1 MSSHSYETRF
11 TAVNYASPTI
21 NQISGDFSNLEGKVT
36 QFNTAASTGTAE
48 AGNQMTFFKQK
59 LDLTK
64 TSADNAAASFNSLRG
79 SIFGLQMSMFYVSM
93 LTSNMGGLE
102 QAANNVEG
110 AQERLNK
117 VLQESGRNTYE
128 YRNAVRQLENAQLQ
142 YKSAQNM
149 TMIMQASMGLQLVNL
164 AMSFQSVIPA
174 IKDTINTLK
183 SYNIVAAVSKALSGN
198 WVALAA
204 GLAVGA
210 GAVIAVNRMQDTS
223 QSELDTKNNVSGVSY
238 DINNRYNSTQ
248 NVNNTQ
254 NTHSN
259 FVNNN
264 TQLYYPTNSLDSSF
278 KGENRNFNINLMEE
292 TGDVY
297 AAFAR
302 QNRNRLVGSGVV
314 G

>member
-1 MSSHSYETRF
+1 
-11 TAVNYASPTI
+11 
-21 NQISGDFSNLEGKVT
+21 
-36 QFNTAASTGTAE
+36 
-48 AGNQMTFFKQK
+48 
-59 LDLTK
+59 
-64 TSADNAAASFNSLRG
+64 
-79 SIFGLQMSMFYVSM
+79 
-93 LTSNMGGLE
+93 MGGLE

-117 VLQESGRNTYE
+117 VLRESGRNTYE

-174 IKDTINTLK
+174 IKDTIKTLK
-183 SYNIVAAVSKALSGN
+183 NYNIVATVSKALSGN

-264 TQLYYPTNSLDSSF
+264 TQLYYPTNSLDSSL
-278 KGENRNFNINLMEE
+278 KRRKQKL
-292 TGDVY
+292 
-297 AAFAR
+297 
-302 QNRNRLVGSGVV
+302 
-314 G
+314 